1 MLISLNLLEG
11 RYFRF
16 LQYFS
21 ASVEVLRVSHSFSLP
36 LPLSVSFILIS
47 LTGQVILL
55 FLQLWPSLTTL
66 ISKWASD
73 QDIVEVGG
81 SQLRNTAT
89 TTGGWDC
96 VCCGLSVVGALFWSD
111 YQFSIVQ
118 TGLKLLVSPGFWCSS
133 RLPSSSSNNFLCSNL
148 STLFCVLTIR
158 SQSIT

>member
-36 LPLSVSFILIS
+36 LPPLCLSHSYFSHWPGDPAVLTAVAIPHNPHIKVGLWSRHSGGGWVSTEEHS
-47 LTGQVILL
+47 HNN
-55 FLQLWPSLTTL
+55 
-66 ISKWASD
+66 
-73 QDIVEVGG
+73 
-81 SQLRNTAT
+81 R
-89 TTGGWDC
+89 GWDC
-96 VCCGLSVVGALFWSD
+96 VCCGLSMVWDTLLVGLSV
-111 YQFSIVQ
+111 SIVQ